1 MGYILIFGA
10 IWMYGAGAAFPVLF
24 LHFAL
29 TRHCEPWVRTLTAFA
44 ASWAWPVFLL
54 AWLVGTYEPE

>member
-1 MGYILIFGA
+1 MTVFVLLLAYVWA
-10 IWMYGAGAAFPVLF
+10 AGSAFPVLF

-29 TRHCEPWVRTLTAFA
+29 TRHYEPWVRLAVSFV
-44 ASWAWPVFLL
+44 ASCGWPVFLL